1 MPMVEDFGEFLREPE
16 FATACELRFA
26 SGAAARRFLAIFDEA
41 ALDADLGE
49 YRFETSQPRL
59 NGRAADFAGA
69 RRGDVI
75 ALNPATPAE
84 RTLDVMGAP
93 MIDGTG
99 WAVLRLAPQH
109 EKGGR

>member
-1 MPMVEDFGEFLREPE
+1 MPFVEDLSEFLSEPE
-16 FATACELRFA
+16 FATNCELRFA
-26 SGAAARRFLAIFDEA
+26 AGGTRRFVAIFDEA
-41 ALDADLGE
+41 SLDADLGE
-49 YRFETSQPRL
+49 YRHETSSPRL

-69 RRGDVI
+69 KRGDVL
-75 ALNPATPAE
+75 ALNPATDAE

>member
-1 MPMVEDFGEFLREPE
+1 MPFAEDLDVFLGESD

-26 SGAAARRFLAIFDEA
+26 GGGTRRFTAIFDEA

-59 NGRAADFAGA
+59 NGKASDFEGA
-69 RRGDVI
+69 KRGDVL
-75 ALNPATPAE
+75 ALNPGTARE

-109 EKGGR
+109 QKGGR

>member
-1 MPMVEDFGEFLREPE
+1 MPFVEDLTEFLREPE
-16 FATACELRFA
+16 FATSCELRFA
-26 SGAAARRFLAIFDEA
+26 AGGSRSFTAIFDEA
-41 ALDADLGE
+41 AMDADLGE
-49 YRFETSQPRL
+49 YRFETTSPRL

-69 RRGDVI
+69 KKGDVL

-93 MIDGTG
+93 MVDGTG

-109 EKGGR
+109 EKGAR

>member
-1 MPMVEDFGEFLREPE
+1 MPFVEDLSEFLREPE
-16 FATACELRFA
+16 FATNCELRFSA
-26 SGAAARRFLAIFDEA
+26 GGVRRFQAIFDEA
-41 ALDADLGE
+41 AMDADLGE
-49 YRFETSQPRL
+49 YRHETSSPRL

-69 RRGDVI
+69 TRGDVL
-75 ALNPATPAE
+75 ALNPATAAE

-109 EKGGR
+109 DRGGR